1 MPTTVTVASFGNMPD
16 GTSVKAFTLAE
27 GPIEARIITYGGVLV
42 SLRVP
47 DRNGNIDDIVLG
59 CESLAD
65 YVRLFNSDANPY
77 FGAIVG
83 RYANRIARGTFILE
97 GKRYSVPVNDGPNS
111 LHGGPHG
118 FHNVVWQGKQIS
130 NGIELNYLSK
140 DGEEGYPGELSV
152 TVHYTLQNSALQ
164 IEYLAATSKLTVVNL
179 SHHSYFNL
187 LGQGKGAILE
197 HQLALYASRFAP
209 IDSTSIPT
217 GEFAS
222 VSGTAFDF
230 RRSRLI
236 GERIDAGDEQLHFA
250 KGYDHNWVLDSGKET
265 LADAAEVYEPST
277 GRVLRV
283 STTQPGVQF
292 YTGNF
297 LDGSIRGKN
306 GALYIRRGGF
316 CLETQHFPDS
326 PNHPEFPSTELRP
339 GEHYQHKTLYR
350 FTIR

>member
-1 MPTTVTVASFGNMPD
+1 MATTVAAAILGEMPD
-16 GTSVKAFTLAE
+16 GTSVKVFTLTE

-42 SLRVP
+42 SLKVP
-47 DRNGNIDDIVLG
+47 DRNGAIDDVVLG
-59 CESLAD
+59 CDSLDD

-83 RYANRIARGTFILE
+83 RYANRVAKGQFTLA
-97 GKRYSVPVNDGPNS
+97 GQSYSVPINDGPNS

-118 FHNVVWQGKQIS
+118 FHNVVWQGKQIP
-130 NGIELNYLSK
+130 NGVELNYESK
-140 DGEEGYPGELSV
+140 DGEEGYPGELKV
-152 TVHYTLQNSALQ
+152 TVRYTLQDSAVQ
-164 IEYLAATSKLTVVNL
+164 IEYLATTNKLTVVNL

-187 LGQGKGAILE
+187 GGQGNGDILG

-209 IDSTSIPT
+209 IDSTSIPS
-217 GEFAS
+217 GELRP

-230 RRSRLI
+230 RTARAI
-236 GERIDAGDEQLHFA
+236 GERIDSNDEQLRFA
-250 KGYDHNWVLDSGKET
+250 KGYDHNWILDSGT
-265 LADAAEVYEPST
+265 ANLSNAAEAYEPST

-283 STTQPGVQF
+283 STTQPGIQL

-306 GALYIRRGGF
+306 GATYTRRSGL

-339 GEHYQHKTLYR
+339 GQRYQHKTLYR
-350 FTIR
+350 FAIR